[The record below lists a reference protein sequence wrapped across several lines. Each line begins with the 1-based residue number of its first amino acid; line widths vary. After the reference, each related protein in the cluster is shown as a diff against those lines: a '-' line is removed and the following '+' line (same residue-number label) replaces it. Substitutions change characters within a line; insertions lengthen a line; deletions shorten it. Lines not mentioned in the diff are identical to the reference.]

1 MIVLGA
7 AVLALG
13 LAGCGRGGGPGIA
26 TAGGAATRSANP
38 SAPAADKAD
47 RARQFAQCLRDHG
60 IEVADPDANG
70 EVGVGEGAE
79 VNKRDL
85 GAAYEACRDFAP
97 AKETTKGHELTPAEL
112 DQLRQFAQCLRDN
125 GVPDW
130 PDPGPDGDFGNDP
143 AVLRAKNSPHMRSAM
158 ETCQHFLP
166 GSNNPGVK
174 GG

>member
-1 MIVLGA
+1 MMFVGA
-7 AVLALG
+7 AVLALS
-13 LAGCGRGGGPGIA
+13 LVGCDRGNGPGVA
-26 TAGGAATRSANP
+26 TAGGTRSANP

-60 IEVADPDANG
+60 IDVDDPDAEG
-70 EVGVGEGAE
+70 TVKAGAE
-79 VNKRDL
+79 VDKRTL

-97 AKETTKGHELTPAEL
+97 AKAEKGHDLTPAEL
-112 DQLRQFAQCLRDN
+112 DQLRRFAQCLRDH

-143 AVLRAKNSPHMRSAM
+143 AVVNAKNSPHMRSAM
-158 ETCQHFLP
+158 EACQSLLP
-166 GSNNPGVK
+166 GSNDPGVK